1 MKTFKTPKG
10 TELPIMDIKGKDYL
24 QAAPRIV
31 WFREEKPEWGIE
43 TEFLSLSDSHAVCRA
58 TIRNETGRIIAQ
70 ATSMETKQGF
80 ESFVE
85 KAETCAVSRAASFC
99 NFGTLMAQELEEQ
112 GRLDE
117 RPPSDSAKFAEAPQQ
132 PKVNNPTSNGVSEG
146 KISEKQAA
154 RLFAIWKKSGMP
166 EVQLRSLIKTVGGVE
181 SSKDLHFTKYN
192 QIVKTV
198 EGWKPEP
205 ASFTEQDIPY

>member
-31 WFREEKPEWGIE
+31 WFREERPNWGIE

-58 TIRNETGRIIAQ
+58 TIRDENGRIIAQ

-112 GRLDE
+112 GRLPGGEPDGKLKLAE
-117 RPPSDSAKFAEAPQQ
+117 SPQGAKVSSVGTTPPVITNTVPDTCPKCSAKMMISKYPPKDNPNGAP
-132 PKVNNPTSNGVSEG
+132 PFYCSKCKTTV
-146 KISEKQAA
+146 
-154 RLFAIWKKSGMP
+154 
-166 EVQLRSLIKTVGGVE
+166 LR
-181 SSKDLHFTKYN
+181 
-192 QIVKTV
+192 
-198 EGWKPEP
+198 
-205 ASFTEQDIPY
+205 

>member
-31 WFREEKPEWGIE
+31 WFREERPEWGIE
-43 TEFLSLSDSHAVCRA
+43 TEFLSLSPDHAVCRA
-58 TIRNETGRIIAQ
+58 TIRDEKGRIIAQ

-117 RPPSDSAKFAEAPQQ
+117 RETNGSAKLAEAPQNPKSHLKAVSDPGSYIMRMGKAFTGKRLDECGPHDLNGFANWLREQ
-132 PKVNNPTSNGVSEG
+132 PKQSTLGNET
-146 KISEKQAA
+146 IAA
-154 RLFAIWKKSGMP
+154 IEAFLVTRPQQGNAK
-166 EVQLRSLIKTVGGVE
+166 
-181 SSKDLHFTKYN
+181 
-192 QIVKTV
+192 
-198 EGWKPEP
+198 
-205 ASFTEQDIPY
+205 

>member
-1 MKTFKTPKG
+1 MRSFKTPKG

-31 WFREEKPEWGIE
+31 WFREENPKWGIE

-58 TIRNETGRIIAQ
+58 TIRNEEGRIIAQ

-99 NFGTLMAQELEEQ
+99 NYGTLMAQELEEQ
-112 GRLDE
+112 GKLDE
-117 RPPSDSAKFAEAPQQ
+117 RENGNSAKLAESPQQ
-132 PKVNNPTSNGVSEG
+132 PKGHLKAVSSAGDYVMTFGKYSGKRLVECGPFNASGYPEELEGYARWMAKDAKDKGKALTGVGLEAFG
-146 KISEKQAA
+146 AIEAFLATFKTKQA
-154 RLFAIWKKSGMP
+154 K
-166 EVQLRSLIKTVGGVE
+166 
-181 SSKDLHFTKYN
+181 
-192 QIVKTV
+192 
-198 EGWKPEP
+198 
-205 ASFTEQDIPY
+205 

>member
-1 MKTFKTPKG
+1 MKTFKTAKG

-31 WFREEKPEWGIE
+31 WFREERPDWGIE

-58 TIRNETGRIIAQ
+58 TIRNDNGRIIAQ
-70 ATSMETKQGF
+70 ATSMETKSGF

-117 RPPSDSAKFAEAPQQ
+117 RDTSGAAKLAEAPAA
-132 PKVNNPTSNGVSEG
+132 PRSAVAPTQSLDTNAESDICSSCSGRMMVSKYANKTTG
-146 KISEKQAA
+146 AFDFYCAKC
-154 RLFAIWKKSGMP
+154 KKSVP
-166 EVQLRSLIKTVGGVE
+166 RT
-181 SSKDLHFTKYN
+181 T
-192 QIVKTV
+192 
-198 EGWKPEP
+198 
-205 ASFTEQDIPY
+205 

>member
-1 MKTFKTPKG
+1 MKTFTTPKG
-10 TELPIMDIKGKDYL
+10 TVLPIMDIKGRDYL

-43 TEFLSLSDSHAVCRA
+43 TEFLSLSDSQAVCRA
-58 TIRNETGRIIAQ
+58 TIRNEQGRIIAQ

-112 GRLDE
+112 GRLQEGDIDTG
-117 RPPSDSAKFAEAPQQ
+117 RMKLAEAPPQ
-132 PKVNNPTSNGVSEG
+132 PKGNAPIQMDGGDYVLRFGKFVGRSLDSVGAAELRGYYEYLKKQQKAGDKDSEG
-146 KISEKQAA
+146 MQKIAA
-154 RLFAIWKKSGMP
+154 YVASRVPK
-166 EVQLRSLIKTVGGVE
+166 EVK
-181 SSKDLHFTKYN
+181 
-192 QIVKTV
+192 
-198 EGWKPEP
+198 
-205 ASFTEQDIPY
+205 

>member
-1 MKTFKTPKG
+1 MKMFKTPKG

-31 WFREEKPEWGIE
+31 WFREERPNWGIE

-58 TIRNETGRIIAQ
+58 TIRDENGRIIAQ

-112 GRLDE
+112 GKLAESPQDGRPKGNLKAVGSEPGGYIVQVGTHKGKRLDE
-117 RPPSDSAKFAEAPQQ
+117 IPQL
-132 PKVNNPTSNGVSEG
+132 TG
-146 KISEKQAA
+146 
-154 RLFAIWKKSGMP
+154 W
-166 EVQLRSLIKTVGGVE
+166 VGFH
-181 SSKDLHFTKYN
+181 SQKKDLNGPMKEAVDMAIRYLETK
-192 QIVKTV
+192 K
-198 EGWKPEP
+198 
-205 ASFTEQDIPY
+205 

>member
-43 TEFLSLSDSHAVCRA
+43 TEFLSLSESHAICRA
-58 TIRNETGRIIAQ
+58 TIRNEQGRIMAQ

-112 GRLDE
+112 GKL
-117 RPPSDSAKFAEAPQQ
+117 AEAPQD
-132 PKVNNPTSNGVSEG
+132 G
-146 KISEKQAA
+146 
-154 RLFAIWKKSGMP
+154 RKSGP
-166 EVQLRSLIKTVGGVE
+166 KAVSDEPGSYVVQVGSHKGKRLSEIDQLSGWVGFHSQNKNLSGPMLE
-181 SSKDLHFTKYN
+181 AVQEAKKYLAFLDSSQSKAK
-192 QIVKTV
+192 
-198 EGWKPEP
+198 
-205 ASFTEQDIPY
+205 